1 MELKVSRTC
10 VEIEDEGSDNCG
22 FRWNSDDKLVM
33 CFRMGKNKTKQYKTT
48 TTTNL
53 EKTEKS

>member
-1 MELKVSRTC
+1 MKG
-10 VEIEDEGSDNCG
+10 VENCG

-33 CFRMGKNKTKQYKTT
+33 CSRLGKNKAKQYKTT

-53 EKTEKS
+53 EKTEQS